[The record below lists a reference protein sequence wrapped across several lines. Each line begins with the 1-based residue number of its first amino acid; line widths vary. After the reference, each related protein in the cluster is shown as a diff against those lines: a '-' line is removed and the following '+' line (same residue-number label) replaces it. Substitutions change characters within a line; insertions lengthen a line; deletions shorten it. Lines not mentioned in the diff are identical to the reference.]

1 MSFCRFHLSFAS
13 IGNRL
18 ELFISSCLVPSHCR
32 SPPPLGSA
40 PASKTELKPTCRSN
54 PLPDPSPLHRSAPI
68 ILHAMQSRREQMK
81 SRTRCRDKLRLG
93 LRQEDEAS
101 EDNGRCLRS
110 VPPMTSEASKHG
122 KDLACLELH
131 ELGEAPPSLS
141 CSRARTA
148 PASEPCRPPL
158 LPTTPSFPLW
168 VRRQLG
174 SIQCNCSPSESER
187 RCCPNWC
194 KK

>member
-1 MSFCRFHLSFAS
+1 
-13 IGNRL
+13 
-18 ELFISSCLVPSHCR
+18 
-32 SPPPLGSA
+32 
-40 PASKTELKPTCRSN
+40 
-54 PLPDPSPLHRSAPI
+54 
-68 ILHAMQSRREQMK
+68 MK

-141 CSRARTA
+141 CSRAA
-148 PASEPCRPPL
+148 PPL
-158 LPTTPSFPLW
+158 RRSHAARPCALGLPPAAHHPVVPSVSVPPI
-168 VRRQLG
+168 G
-174 SIQCNCSPSESER
+174 EHPM
-187 RCCPNWC
+187 
-194 KK
+194 